1 MTQRTKDLVPLALLW
16 LSGAALRITILAVP
30 PLILPIRDELGLS
43 ATGIGIL
50 TGLPVAMFALAAL
63 PGSLLI
69 ARLGSRLA
77 LLCGLLLVTIG
88 GAARGSAW
96 DAISLYAATIVMGA
110 GVAVMQPAMPV
121 LVREWLPGRIG
132 FATAI
137 YTNGL
142 ILGEIGA
149 IWLMPAV
156 LSAAGGSWR
165 VGLSIWSLP
174 VLLTAFLVIVLVPP
188 QPRGGARNG
197 SLQSWW
203 PDWRNPLIVRL
214 ALLFGSV
221 NASYFACNAF
231 LPPFL
236 KSLGREDLVQPAL
249 LALNFGQLP
258 ASLAI
263 LAAAKRLE
271 RRAWPYLCFAAA
283 LALCA
288 AGIVFIAGASTVL
301 WAGLLGFFIASGLIL
316 GLTLPPL
323 LAAPEDVGRVSAAMF
338 TLSYAMAM
346 TLSLLCGALSDLTG
360 DPAWAFAPVALCALT
375 LSGSALALRTSG
387 RLV

>member
-1 MTQRTKDLVPLALLW
+1 MTPRTKNLVPLTLLW
-16 LSGAALRITILAVP
+16 LAGAALRLTILAVP

-69 ARLGSRLA
+69 ATLGARLA
-77 LLCGLLLVTIG
+77 LLCGLLLVAAG
-88 GAARGSAW
+88 GAVRGAAW
-96 DAISLYAATIVMGA
+96 DAMTLYAATLVMGA
-110 GVAVMQPAMPV
+110 GVAAIQPVMPV

-142 ILGEIGA
+142 IVGEIGPV
-149 IWLMPAV
+149 WLMPAV
-156 LSAAGGSWR
+156 LAATGGSWR
-165 VGLSIWSLP
+165 IGLSIWSLP
-174 VLLTAFLVIVLVPP
+174 VLLTAFLVIALAPR
-188 QPRGGARNG
+188 QPAGHSRNG
-197 SLQSWW
+197 NALSWW
-203 PDWRNPLIVRL
+203 PDWKNPLIVRL

-236 KSLGREDLVQPAL
+236 KSLGREELVQPAL
-249 LALNFGQLP
+249 LALNLGQLP
-258 ASLAI
+258 ASLGI

-271 RRAWPYLCFAAA
+271 RRAWPYLCFGAGIVI
-283 LALCA
+283 CV
-288 AGIVFIAGASTVL
+288 AGIVFVAGASIVL
-301 WAGLLGFFIASGLIL
+301 WAGLLGFSVASGLIL

-323 LAAPEDVGRVSAAMF
+323 LVAPEDVGRTSAAMF

-346 TLSLLCGALSDLTG
+346 ALSLLCGAISDLTG
-360 DPAWAFAPVALCALT
+360 DPAWAFAPVAFCALT
-375 LSGSALALRTSG
+375 LSGSALALKAAG

>member
-1 MTQRTKDLVPLALLW
+1 MTLPTKELVPLTLLW
-16 LSGAALRITILAVP
+16 LSGAALRLTILAVP

-69 ARLGSRLA
+69 AQLGSRLA
-77 LLCGLLLVTIG
+77 LLCGLLLVAIG
-88 GAARGSAW
+88 GAARGTAW
-96 DAISLYAATIVMGA
+96 DAITLYAATIVMGA
-110 GVAVMQPAMPV
+110 GVAAMQPVMPV

-142 ILGEIGA
+142 IVGEIGA

-156 LSAAGGSWR
+156 LTVAGGSWR
-165 VGLSIWSLP
+165 IGLSIWSLP
-174 VLLTAFLVIVLVPP
+174 VLLTVFLVIALAP
-188 QPRGGARNG
+188 QESAGRPRNG
-197 SLQSWW
+197 SSLSWW
-203 PDWRNPLIVRL
+203 PDWKDPLIVRL
-214 ALLFGSV
+214 GLLFGSV

-236 KSLGREDLVQPAL
+236 RSLGREELVQPAL
-249 LALNFGQLP
+249 LALNLGQLP
-258 ASLAI
+258 ASLVIVVAG
-263 LAAAKRLE
+263 KRLE
-271 RRAWPYLCFAAA
+271 RRAWPYPCLGAA
-283 LALCA
+283 LVICV
-288 AGIVFIAGASTVL
+288 AGIVFIAGASIVL
-301 WAGLLGFFIASGLIL
+301 WAGLLGFFIASSLIL

-323 LAAPEDVGRVSAAMF
+323 LAAPEDVGRISAAMF

-346 TLSLLCGALSDLTG
+346 ALSLLCGAISDLTG
-360 DPAWAFAPVALCALT
+360 DPAWAFAPVSFCALT
-375 LSGSALALRTSG
+375 LSASALALKASG